1 MPKKITFY
9 QKSTCVSCQKAQ
21 AVLEGQGVSL
31 AVVDITK
38 TPPPKALLTQLLKT
52 RGVKNCLNS
61 RSAIYKE
68 RGLGK
73 NLPSPDEALALMAED
88 PNLIKRPV
96 VVVEGGPVLMG
107 FDLEAIKNAL
117 SS

>member
-9 QKSTCVSCQKAQ
+9 QKPTCVSCQKAQ
-21 AVLEGQGVSL
+21 ALLEGQGASL

-38 TPPPKALLTQLLKT
+38 TPPPKALLSQLIKA
-52 RGVKNCLNS
+52 RGVKDCLNS

-68 RGLGK
+68 RNLGK
-73 NLPSPDEALALMAED
+73 NLPSAEDALRLMAED

-96 VVVEGGPVLMG
+96 VVVEGGPVVMG
-107 FDLEAIKNAL
+107 FDEDAIRKL
-117 SS
+117 